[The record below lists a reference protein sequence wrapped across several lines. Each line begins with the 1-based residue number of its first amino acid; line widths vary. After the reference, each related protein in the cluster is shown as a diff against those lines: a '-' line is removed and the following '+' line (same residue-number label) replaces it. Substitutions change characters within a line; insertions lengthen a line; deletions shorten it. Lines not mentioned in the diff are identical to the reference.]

1 MIATQ
6 IDENITT
13 TGLSTEQ
20 IEQTARAVLHYEQAD
35 PAADITIV
43 LAGDEQLRAL
53 NFQFM
58 GIDAPTDV
66 LSFPADLVDPDSG
79 TAYLGDIVI
88 SVERAAAQAA
98 AQGHSLAAE
107 ILLLVVHGVLHL
119 LGHDHA
125 EPEEKARMWT
135 AQAAVI
141 LQVTARLGLDT
152 PHLPPD

>member
-20 IEQTARAVLHYEQAD
+20 IEQAARAVLHHEQAD
-35 PAADITIV
+35 PAADISIV

-53 NFQFM
+53 NLQFM

-135 AQAAVI
+135 AQATVI
-141 LQVTARLGLDT
+141 LQVTTRLGLDT